1 MAQTAASTPTCSMA
15 NGAWY
20 ADIVSRLGYVPLTAW
35 LSPARPSSSL
45 LKTVD
50 GAGSDLD
57 ADLLDGKHAAAFVLV
72 DDAATFGSNANG
84 YWRRCPTA

>member
-1 MAQTAASTPTCSMA
+1 
-15 NGAWY
+15 
-20 ADIVSRLGYVPLTAW
+20 
-35 LSPARPSSSL
+35 L